1 MTVPAVALTPRSDHD
16 LGAGASAEAILEL
29 AARSNFHRWEAQLAA
44 TGHCASPI
52 RLQGRIDAVDRAT
65 GQTRVI
71 YDTATEPGGVLRIAC
86 GNRREHACPACS
98 AVYKNDARQI
108 IRSGLS
114 GGKGIPSTVAAH
126 PCVFATLTAPGFGP
140 VHTTRSDRRGRK
152 LPCRPRRDASQR
164 RCPHGHD
171 ISCSRIHRDDDP
183 RLGQPMCPDCYD
195 YTGHVLFNACGPD
208 LWRRF
213 TVYLPRQ
220 LARLTGIT
228 QKALRG
234 QVSVRFVKVAEYQAR
249 GLVHY
254 HAIIRIDAHG
264 PGHQPP
270 LARYTA
276 TLLSDAIRRAAA
288 AVSLDTATHLTRL
301 NLKAANIDDTAAVPA
316 IGPDLTRT
324 LRFGTQVDT
333 RIVRTAADL
342 PGTGSELSAQAVANY
357 IAKYATKTLS
367 APGLPDR
374 PVHGTKAIAALRCG
388 AHYKRLISTCW
399 ELGKNPATA
408 QLGLNRWTH
417 MLGYR
422 GHFLTKSQRYST
434 TFTRLRQAR
443 LTYRRAQRHPGGE
456 KDPWGRD
463 LDEHTVLVISAWQ
476 YAGTGHATT
485 AERQLALAA
494 AARAREHDRIARE
507 ELLSA

>member
-1 MTVPAVALTPRSDHD
+1 MTVPAVTLTPRSDHD

-29 AARSNFHRWEAQLAA
+29 AARVDFHRWEAQLAA

-52 RLQGRIDAVDRAT
+52 RLQGRTDAIDRAT

-71 YDTATEPGGVLRIAC
+71 YDTDTEPGGVLRIAC

-108 IRSGLS
+108 IRSGLT

-140 VHTTRSDRRGRK
+140 VHTTRTDRRGRK

-171 ISCSRIHRDDDP
+171 IACSRIHRPDDP

-213 TVYLPRQ
+213 TIYLPRQ

-228 QKALRG
+228 QKALRAH
-234 QVSVRFVKVAEYQAR
+234 VSVRFVKVAEYQAR

-254 HAIIRIDAHG
+254 HAIIRLDAHG
-264 PGHQPP
+264 PDHQPP
-270 LARYTA
+270 PSRYTA
-276 TLLSDAIRRAAA
+276 ALLSDAIRGAAT
-288 AVSLDTATHLTRL
+288 AVSLDIAAHLTRL
-301 NLKAANIDDTAAVPA
+301 NLKAAGSDDTAAVPV
-316 IGPDLTRT
+316 IGADLART

-333 RIVRTAADL
+333 RTVRTAADL
-342 PGTGSELSAQAVANY
+342 PGTGRELSAQAVANY
-357 IAKYATKTLS
+357 IAKYATKTIS
-367 APGLPDR
+367 APGLPDH
-374 PVHGTKAIAALRCG
+374 PVHGTKAIAALHCG

-399 ELGKNPATA
+399 ELGKNPAAA

-443 LTYRRAQRHPGGE
+443 LTYRRTQRHPGGE